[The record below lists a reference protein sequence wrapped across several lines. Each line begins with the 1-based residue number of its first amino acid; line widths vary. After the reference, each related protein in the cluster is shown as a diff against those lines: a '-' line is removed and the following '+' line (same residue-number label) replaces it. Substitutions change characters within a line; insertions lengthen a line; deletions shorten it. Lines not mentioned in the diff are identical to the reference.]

1 MISTLVWFE
10 KLLTDKH
17 IKKDRTVPQS
27 EDAFDAFR
35 SLHFKT
41 DTRTN
46 TEKVQDSVVE
56 AGHET
61 RSVNQVVKMVN
72 LSLSEKVKRL
82 EKLKEDSKRFEDEL
96 NLFMG
101 NPNTQ
106 QSTIP
111 PVPSAPTVPTAQTT
125 VPTSTQ
131 TPQTSP
137 NPSSTDIY

>member
-82 EKLKEDSKRFEDEL
+82 EKLKEEAKRCDDEL

-101 NPNTQ
+101 SSPEKQNQIPSIPAGP
-106 QSTIP
+106 ST
-111 PVPSAPTVPTAQTT
+111 PV
-125 VPTSTQ
+125 
-131 TPQTSP
+131 TPK
-137 NPSSTDIY
+137 